1 VRGRVVFLFG
11 GLLFPDCTVLEHAVL
26 EANTEVGVSLLARR
40 GGWT

>member
-1 VRGRVVFLFG
+1 VRGRVVFLFS
-11 GLLFPDCTVLEHAVL
+11 GLLLLDRVVLEHAVL